1 MTLVGDIAQAT
12 GAWAHDDWEGIVE
25 ALSDKSGTRFSQ
37 LTVGY
42 RLPQPT
48 MDVANRLLRDTQF
61 GFNPP
66 IAVREVGDEP
76 PIRPCRDSSQTL
88 GHSRRFGQVGTR
100 ETRLRVSCCNRSG
113 RIFRRDVRL
122 SKLIRY

>member
-25 ALSDKSGTRFSQ
+25 ALSHKSGTRFSQ

-48 MDVANRLLRDTQF
+48 MDVANRLLRDTKF

-66 IAVREVGDEP
+66 IAVREIGDEP
-76 PIRPCRDSSQTL
+76 
-88 GHSRRFGQVGTR
+88 RFVH
-100 ETRLRVSCCNRSG
+100 V
-113 RIFRRDVRL
+113 DAPARL
-122 SKLIRY
+122 SATVVALVNQNLRSWALVTLLLSSLMHI